1 MRFVKD
7 LTGNKTKAARMT
19 ANLLS
24 FSPIQKTGR
33 LNQTCSKVRHVQYV
47 HVLLKPL
54 HIIAEEF
61 TLFVFLLFGINVFVI
76 N

>member
-1 MRFVKD
+1 MYILNMRFVKH

-33 LNQTCSKVRHVQYV
+33 LNQTCSKVRP
-47 HVLLKPL
+47 KGS
-54 HIIAEEF
+54 
-61 TLFVFLLFGINVFVI
+61 T
-76 N
+76 